1 MLGEKRPQKSR
12 GFSRT
17 SPQSPQAIFLEPK
30 NAPSDLPR
38 LRENL
43 SPSTSPANL
52 PSSMTGGCGSG
63 VQLHSRGDVSA
74 SAASTRP
81 SSPAELAPAT
91 SAAPEAEVATASSL
105 EPGDHGISAG
115 DDHTA
120 AERCPDGVWEAIVK
134 KFPDLDKAW
143 KSKES
148 GGEQLQIRATDSLV
162 DEYFSLLPL
171 LYFSLLPLL
180 RCACLSCACIP
191 KCLETGQKRKNS
203 GEKPYD
209 HDGGRAHRLL
219 PLVNFQVACLFLL
232 FALQR
237 CDLRSCGR
245 VLVLITHQICLC
257 GRAATV
263 VGLPEEPIW
272 AANLKAPSLSS
283 TWNHSRTKCTDGA
296 GIPSSSSFM

>member
-1 MLGEKRPQKSR
+1 MVPPSRPGVGCWLCAVLGEKRPQKSR

-219 PLVNFQVACLFLL
+219 PLVNFQVACLLCFSLCSAAIFAPADVSL
-232 FALQR
+232 F
-237 CDLRSCGR
+237 
-245 VLVLITHQICLC
+245 
-257 GRAATV
+257 
-263 VGLPEEPIW
+263 
-272 AANLKAPSLSS
+272 
-283 TWNHSRTKCTDGA
+283 
-296 GIPSSSSFM
+296 